1 MSHLDIFLRE
11 DIYQT
16 YHPLILKALNREVQ
30 NAVDINSITLDS
42 ERASFIFNEKNVE
55 GKNVLDI
62 GANQGYMSV
71 EASLRGAQLIDAF
84 ESNEVDGA
92 FLANAAESLGVLND
106 LTAHV
111 DNYDFEKRNDRWN
124 YVLCLNVLH
133 HVGRYFDQ
141 HINTLDKA
149 KWVISQHL
157 QRLLTKGGCIWLQLG
172 FNWQGNIEQPMF
184 SQGTKREMTEF
195 VARLI
200 GAKARIVTIGIYSP
214 VSRMYEKVGSDDWSH
229 PLWQR
234 IEELGEFGNRP
245 LYLIEAI
252 D

>member
-1 MSHLDIFLRE
+1 MKNIDIILRE

-16 YHPLILKALNREVQ
+16 YHPFILKALNREVKD
-30 NAVDINSITLDS
+30 ATCTNSITLDS
-42 ERASFIFNEKNVE
+42 ERAEFIFTQKNAE

-62 GANQGYMSV
+62 GANQGFMSV
-71 EASLRGAQLIDAF
+71 EASLRGAQHIDAF

-92 FLANAAESLGVLND
+92 FLAKAAQSLSVLKD

-111 DNYDFEKRNDRWN
+111 DNYDFEKHNDRWN

-141 HINTLDKA
+141 HIKTLDEA

-157 QRLLTKGGCIWLQLG
+157 QRLMTKGGCTWLQLG

-184 SQGTKREMTEF
+184 GQGTKREMTEF
-195 VARLI
+195 VAGLL
-200 GAKARIVTIGIYSP
+200 GAQAKIATIGIFSP
-214 VSRMYEKVGSDDWSH
+214 ISRMYEKVGSDDWDH

-245 LYLIEAI
+245 LYLIEAT